1 MISLV
6 EVNLAENFT
15 TIQVGQHVVDGGNN
29 VSFPDDCFV
38 KSAHVNTDS
47 YFVWLLGL
55 GNHNDW

>member
-15 TIQVGQHVVDGGNN
+15 TIQVRQHTIDVGNN

-38 KSAHVNTDS
+38 ESVHVNTDS
-47 YFVWLLGL
+47 HFVWLLGL